1 MQIRYLTV
9 SYLLRRQGD
18 CVTPAVPFIRIS
30 GKWLQA
36 AGFDQGDRIQV
47 EVGHGYLTIKKLTA
61 DGEPLK
67 PKKGQIDFNF
77 SAGANDST
85 KQ

>member
-30 GKWLQA
+30 GRWLRA
-36 AGFDQGDRIQV
+36 AGFEIEDRIEV
-47 EVGHGYLTIKKLTA
+47 DVGHGCLTIKKLTA

-67 PKKGQIDFNF
+67 PKKGQIEIDF

-85 KQ
+85 K